1 MSAGDD
7 THLDPNQE
15 SQPVEAQLVDMHTE
29 RAIRQITRRQQQE
42 EDRSILR
49 LSEYFNPH

>member
-1 MSAGDD
+1 VSAGND

-15 SQPVEAQLVDMHTE
+15 SQPVKAPLVNMHTE
-29 RAIRQITRRQQQE
+29 RALRQITRRQQQE

-49 LSEYFNPH
+49 LAEYFNPH